1 VSPEFV
7 QFMIRQCL
15 DCSATAT
22 VEFFLTGFATDLR
35 TELRAITVPTL
46 IVHGDRDRQAP
57 IDLCGRKAAQ
67 LVPDNELIVYENAAH
82 GLFITH
88 ADRLNVDLLAFVQPQ
103 ALTGAREAARSITRL
118 SAG

>member
-1 VSPEFV
+1 
-7 QFMIRQCL
+7 
-15 DCSATAT
+15 
-22 VEFFLTGFATDLR
+22 
-35 TELRAITVPTL
+35 
-46 IVHGDRDRQAP
+46 
-57 IDLCGRKAAQ
+57 
-67 LVPDNELIVYENAAH
+67 VYENAAH